1 MLTYSSRTSRKNKPD
16 GPLKNIDWFTVVIYL
31 MLMAFGVVSIY
42 AAAYDFDHASICL
55 LYTSPSQRD

>member
-1 MLTYSSRTSRKNKPD
+1 MLTYSSRTSRNNKPD

-42 AAAYDFDHASICL
+42 AAAYDFDHASIF
-55 LYTSPSQRD
+55 